1 MRNNHVQSRVHE
13 TLKTLTHQK
22 RVESTMKRH
31 YYIVIPT
38 AIAIIV
44 FTAAALVRVNNEPVD
59 NVDTTSPVVDAGED
73 MTVEATSPAGAEVTL
88 HGSATDADMDL
99 DFVWSEGGTVLGTE
113 ADLTVT
119 LSRGTH
125 TLTLNATD
133 DSGNTGTD
141 TVVIDIGPLNYTYT
155 VVNVYPHDENAFT
168 QGLAFDDGYL
178 YEGTGLR
185 RHSTLRRVDLE
196 TGNVTQLHELD
207 DQLFGEGI
215 AIFDDKIVQ
224 LTWTSG
230 KGFVYD
236 KDTFELL
243 QTFNYSTE
251 GWGITYDGSKLIM
264 SDGTSNLTFL
274 DPETFQKIGQV
285 QVFDEEP
292 VTDLNELEY
301 INGQVYANVWQEK
314 KIAVINPETGQV
326 TAWIDLTGICDL
338 EHQSGDDVLNGIA
351 YDQEGDRLFVT
362 GKRWSHLYEIKLV
375 LNE

>member
-1 MRNNHVQSRVHE
+1 
-13 TLKTLTHQK
+13 
-22 RVESTMKRH
+22 MKRH

-44 FTAAALVRVNNEPVD
+44 LTTAALVMVNNEPVD
-59 NVDTTSPVVDAGED
+59 NVDTTAPVADAGKD

-113 ADLTVT
+113 VDLTVT

-292 VTDLNELEY
+292 VTDINELEY